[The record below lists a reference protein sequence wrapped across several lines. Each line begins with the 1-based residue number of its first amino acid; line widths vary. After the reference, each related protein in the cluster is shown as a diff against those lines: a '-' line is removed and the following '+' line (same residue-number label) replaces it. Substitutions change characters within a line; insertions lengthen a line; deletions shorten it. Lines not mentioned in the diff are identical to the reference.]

1 MHKTKKK
8 WGNEGLGLTNSPII
22 DFLCHMPFLTVTIC
36 LLAAYGV
43 LMALYTRGYW
53 RMRPFAAGSKVPK
66 SKFSVIIPARNEAS
80 NIEDCITGIL
90 AQKYPAH
97 LFDIIVVDDFSE
109 DETAQVVS
117 KIALQHNNVRLLQL
131 KDFTNNENLIAYKK
145 RAIEI
150 AINEASGD
158 WIVTTDA
165 DCSVTTNWLATYDAY
180 IQEHDCVMMA
190 APVAYT
196 NTGSLLSIFQVL
208 DFISLQGITAAAVA
222 SGSHTLCNG
231 ANLCYSKKAFESV
244 GKFSGIDH
252 LPSGDDMLLMHKM
265 KKSYPGKIGY
275 LFAQEAVVTTA
286 PSATLGLFLQQ
297 RIRWASKATGYQDKI
312 IFWILL
318 LVYLVNA
325 SLLLYL
331 PIHFL
336 QTGNIYTW
344 LILIGC
350 KTLIEIPFM
359 FASATFFKQQKL
371 LWWFALMQPFHIVYT
386 LVAGWFGTFG
396 SYKWKG
402 RTVMK
407 QQDDHFFRKLRRN
420 KAASVSLFIVAA
432 AFLMAVFAYFMA
444 PEHSPNANRMIPEIG
459 SMKPGFTIQLLQV
472 KRIGETKQISFF
484 EKLIGG
490 EEDVYT
496 FIPITSYTIK
506 GSDIYFQKYIDEGIT
521 ESGVMQL
528 SLVANNPVITQ
539 TYYAGTDK
547 FGRDM
552 LSRLIIGVRVSLGV
566 GLIAVLLSLTIGI
579 LLGALAGFYRGW
591 IDECIMWFIN
601 VIWSIPTLLLVFA
614 ITLVLG
620 KGFWQVFIAVG
631 LTMWVNVARLVRGQ
645 VMAIKNREFIEATR
659 VLGYSDTRTIFIH
672 ILPNI
677 IGPILVIA
685 ASNFASAIVIEAG
698 LSFLGVGVQP
708 PQPSWGLMIKENYN
722 FIITHNPALALAPG
736 IAIMILVLAFNL
748 LGNGLRDAF
757 NVREK

>member
-1 MHKTKKK
+1 
-8 WGNEGLGLTNSPII
+8 
-22 DFLCHMPFLTVTIC
+22 MPLLTVTIC

-43 LMALYTRGYW
+43 LMALYTRAYW
-53 RMRPFAAGSKVPK
+53 SMRGFVASGK
-66 SKFSVIIPARNEAS
+66 SPITKFSVIIPARNEAS
-80 NIEDCITGIL
+80 NIEACIAGIR
-90 AQKYPAH
+90 AQNYPSH
-97 LFDIIVVDDFSE
+97 LFEIIVVDDFSE
-109 DETAQVVS
+109 DETAQKVL
-117 KIALQHNNVRLLQL
+117 KIAQQHSNVHLLRLQ
-131 KDFTNNENLIAYKK
+131 DFTKDENLVAYKK

-150 AINEASGD
+150 AITQATGD
-158 WIVTTDA
+158 WMVTTDA
-165 DCSVTTNWLATYDAY
+165 DCSVTSHWLATYDAY
-180 IQEHDCVMMA
+180 IQEHDSVMVA

-196 NTGSLLSIFQVL
+196 NTGSFLSIFQVL

-231 ANLCYSKKAFESV
+231 ANLCYSKEAFERV

-275 LFAQEAVVTTA
+275 LYAQDAVVTTA
-286 PSATLGLFLQQ
+286 PSDTMGLFIQQ
-297 RIRWASKATGYQDKI
+297 RIRWASKASGYQDKI

-318 LVYLVNA
+318 LVYLLNF
-325 SLLLYL
+325 SLLVYL
-331 PIHFL
+331 PINAL
-336 QTGNIYTW
+336 QKGNIDNW
-344 LILIGC
+344 LILMGC

-359 FASATFFKQQKL
+359 YASAKFFKQQKL

-386 LVAGWFGTFG
+386 VVAGWFGTFG

-402 RTVMK
+402 RTVM
-407 QQDDHFFRKLRRN
+407 QQQEGTFFIKLRRN
-420 KAASVSLFIVAA
+420 KAASVSLYIVTA
-432 AFLMAVFAYFMA
+432 AFLMAVFAYFIA

-472 KRIGETKQISFF
+472 KRTNQTPNSSFF
-484 EKLIGG
+484 DRLING

-496 FIPITSYTIK
+496 FIPITSYAIK
-506 GSDIYFQKYIDEGIT
+506 GSDIHYQKYIDEGIT
-521 ESGVMQL
+521 EPGAMPL
-528 SLVANNPVITQ
+528 SLVANNPVIKQ

-645 VMAIKNREFIEATR
+645 VMAIKNREFIEATS
-659 VLGYSDTRTIFIH
+659 VLGYSDMRTIFIH

-677 IGPILVIA
+677 IGPVLVIA

-736 IAIMILVLAFNL
+736 IAIMMLVLAFNL

>member
-1 MHKTKKK
+1 MCAFVAGIKTPS
-8 WGNEGLGLTNSPII
+8 T
-22 DFLCHMPFLTVTIC
+22 
-36 LLAAYGV
+36 
-43 LMALYTRGYW
+43 
-53 RMRPFAAGSKVPK
+53 
-66 SKFSVIIPARNEAS
+66 KFSIVIPARNEAA
-80 NIEDCITGIL
+80 NIEACIAGIL
-90 AQKYPAH
+90 VQNYPTH
-97 LFDIIVVDDFSE
+97 LFEVIVIDDFSE
-109 DETAQVVS
+109 DETADIVAS
-117 KIALQHNNVRLLQL
+117 LALQHNNVRLLRLQ
-131 KDFTNNENLIAYKK
+131 DFTKDENIIAYKK

-150 AINEASGD
+150 AIEQANHA
-158 WIVTTDA
+158 WIITTDA
-165 DCSVTTNWLATYDAY
+165 DCSFTNNWLATYDAY
-180 IQEHDCVMMA
+180 IQEHDCVMVA
-190 APVAYT
+190 APVTYK
-196 NTGSLLSIFQVL
+196 NTGSFLSIFQAL

-231 ANLCYSKKAFESV
+231 ANLCYSKEAFESV

-265 KKSYPGKIGY
+265 KQSFEGKIGY
-275 LFAQEAVVTTA
+275 LYAADAVVTTA
-286 PSATLGLFLQQ
+286 PSATLELFIQQ
-297 RIRWASKATGYQDKI
+297 RIRWSSKALGYQDKL

-318 LVYLVNA
+318 LVYLVNF
-325 SLLLYL
+325 SLLAYL
-331 PIHFL
+331 PVTLI
-336 QTGNIYTW
+336 QTGNINKW
-344 LILIGC
+344 LLLIGY
-350 KTLIEIPFM
+350 KTIIELPFM
-359 FASATFFKQQKL
+359 YGSAKFFKQQKL
-371 LWWFALMQPFHIVYT
+371 LVWFLFMQPFHILYT
-386 LVAGWFGTFG
+386 VVAGWFGTFG

-402 RTVMK
+402 RTVTK
-407 QQDDHFFRKLRRN
+407 HEPDPFFRKLKRN
-420 KAASVSLFIVAA
+420 KPASVSLYIIAA
-432 AFLMAVFAYFMA
+432 AFLMAVFAYFIA

-459 SMKPGFTIQLLQV
+459 SMKPGFSMQLLQV
-472 KRIGETKQISFF
+472 KRIGQIPNGSFF
-484 EKLIGG
+484 DRLISGK
-490 EEDVYT
+490 EDTNT
-496 FIPITSYTIK
+496 FIPITSYNIK
-506 GSDIYFQKYIDEGIT
+506 GDSIYYQKYIDEGIT
-521 ESGVMQL
+521 EPAVMPL
-528 SLVANNPVITQ
+528 HLTATKPVIHQ

-566 GLIAVLLSLTIGI
+566 GMIAVFLSLTIGI

-645 VMAIKNREFIEATR
+645 VMAIKNREFIEAAQ
-659 VLGYSDTRTIFIH
+659 VLGYSNTRTIFLH

-677 IGPILVIA
+677 IGPVLVIA